1 MKRSYSSISSEAKES
16 NIKSKPPSDTKHN
29 IAPIFNI
36 SRVAPQN
43 IYHFPSEELGSHA
56 LNDIRVSASSKVNF
70 SKLSLTEQKQRY
82 INQIKEIKKLR
93 AKLKK
98 FSKAKAKDGFERALE
113 VVREGN
119 CITCNRNNFL
129 ETLTCSIISGRLKPN
144 TLAFNQ
150 ISTIL
155 RDVLGLRSP
164 NIQYAIQLAET
175 TIPISS
181 LEYEAYKEIACTE
194 RVLRCILGR
203 KQRGAEDP
211 NELFNIIGSKINK
224 KHISHE

>member
-1 MKRSYSSISSEAKES
+1 MKRNYSSISSEVKES
-16 NIKSKPPSDTKHN
+16 NIKLKPLSDIKHS
-29 IAPIFNI
+29 IPPIFNI

-43 IYHFPSEELGSHA
+43 IYHFSSQEVSSHA

-70 SKLSLTEQKQRY
+70 SKLSLTEQRQRY
-82 INQIKEIKKLR
+82 INQTKEIKKLR

-98 FSKAKAKDGFERALE
+98 FSKEKTKDAFERALE
-113 VVREGN
+113 VIREGN
-119 CITCNRNNFL
+119 CITCNRHNFL
-129 ETLTCSIISGRLKPN
+129 ESLTCSIISGRLKPN

-155 RDVLGLRSP
+155 RDVLGLRTS
-164 NIQYAIQLAET
+164 NIQYAIQLGET

-203 KQRGAEDP
+203 KQREVEDP
-211 NELFNIIGSKINK
+211 NELFNIICSKINK
-224 KHISHE
+224 KST